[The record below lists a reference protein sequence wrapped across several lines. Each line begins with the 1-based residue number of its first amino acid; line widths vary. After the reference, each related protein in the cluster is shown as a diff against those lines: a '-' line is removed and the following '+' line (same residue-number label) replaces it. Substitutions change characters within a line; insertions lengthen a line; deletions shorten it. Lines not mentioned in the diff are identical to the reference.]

1 MLEVWLASVHVPGTA
16 IACGQT
22 AEAEGFDGI
31 SFGDTQ
37 NLAADPFGGLCL
49 VAAHTD
55 RLRLMVGVTNPVTR
69 HPAVTAAAI
78 ATVQVESAGR
88 AVLGVGRGDSS
99 LGHLGRRPAPVEV
112 TERFAT
118 QLQCYLRSEV
128 VDMDGHRS
136 EIPWIARAG
145 QPKVPLDVAA
155 TGPRMLALGGRLAE
169 RVTVNVGALP
179 DRIDWA
185 VEVTRAA
192 RAEAEPTIGPVSL
205 GAYLVVTAHPDARV
219 ARRLARGPLAAYTH
233 FSGMAGAPVARL
245 HAQDR
250 AVVKAVAA
258 DYIHTGHSTQ
268 HPPESARQG
277 PGQGQALPRHL
288 QHLDD
293 AFVDRFGVVGTPAH
307 CVSRLLELA
316 DLGLDRVLLV
326 EGRDPAAPGEQRRA
340 HHCLAEEVLPALHAD
355 AA

>member
-16 IACGQT
+16 IACGQA

-49 VAAHTD
+49 VAANTD
-55 RLRLMVGVTNPVTR
+55 RLGLMVGVTNPVTR

-99 LGHLGRRPAPVEV
+99 LGHIGRRPATVGT
-112 TERFAT
+112 TERFAA
-118 QLQCYLRSEV
+118 QLQRYLRSEV
-128 VDMDGHRS
+128 VDQDGYPS
-136 EIPWIARAG
+136 EIPWIARSG
-145 QPKVPLDVAA
+145 QSKVPLDVAA

-179 DRIDWA
+179 DRMASA
-185 VEVTRAA
+185 VGLARAA
-192 RAEAEPTIGPVSL
+192 LAEAAPPGGQLSL

-219 ARRLARGPLAAYTH
+219 ARQLARGPLAAYAH
-233 FSGMAGAPVARL
+233 FSGMPGAPVEAL
-245 HAQDR
+245 TAPDR
-250 AVVKAVAA
+250 AVVEAVAA
-258 DYIHTGHSTQ
+258 DYVRSGHSTQ
-268 HPPESARQG
+268 HPADGSISG
-277 PGQGQALPRHL
+277 PPRHL

-293 AFVDRFGVVGTPAH
+293 AFVDRFGVVGTPAQ

-316 DLGLDRVLLV
+316 QLGLDRVLLV
-326 EGRDPAAPGEQRRA
+326 EGRDPAAPDEQRRA
-340 HHCLAEEVLPALHAD
+340 HRCLAEEVLPALHAM